1 MQKFAQFF
9 IFDMKF
15 IMQTNICLKTQEF
28 PAQEKHLSVRFLC
41 EGNGDK
47 LTGDIIKTISQI
59 TSGLTDSLGIDPRV
73 LLSSLMGSK
82 LAGIGG
88 KTEPKQIN
96 G

>member
-1 MQKFAQFF
+1 
-9 IFDMKF
+9 MKF
-15 IMQTNICLKTQEF
+15 VTRTNICLKTWEL

-47 LTGDIIKTISQI
+47 LTGDITKTISQI
-59 TSGLTDSLGIDPRV
+59 TSGLTDSLGINPRV
-73 LLSSLMGSK
+73 LLSSLMSSK

-88 KTEPKQIN
+88 KTELKQIN